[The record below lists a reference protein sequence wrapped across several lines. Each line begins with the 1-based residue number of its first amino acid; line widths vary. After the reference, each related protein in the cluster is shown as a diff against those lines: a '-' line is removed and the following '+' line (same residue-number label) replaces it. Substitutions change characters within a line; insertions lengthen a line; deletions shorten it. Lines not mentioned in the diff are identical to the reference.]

1 MGGVIGGVLRLEFG
15 NLARHEDSHSE
26 KICNILYVLLFR
38 IFQIFSIQQCI
49 SILKESRK

>member
-26 KICNILYVLLFR
+26 KICNILYVA
-38 IFQIFSIQQCI
+38 SVSNI
-49 SILKESRK
+49 SIFPVGE